1 MPYRSQP
8 RVSLTATLIVF
19 SLFTFLSFQG
29 QSNVYANPLENLE
42 AFEDA
47 ELIDYFSKTRLLQEE
62 EDIVY
67 QMSNDY
73 SDYIFEGISEYEVF
87 QTGLNKVQML
97 EQFMQI
103 CRDRML
109 SGFYDG

>member
-1 MPYRSQP
+1 M
-8 RVSLTATLIVF
+8 
-19 SLFTFLSFQG
+19 
-29 QSNVYANPLENLE
+29 
-42 AFEDA
+42 
-47 ELIDYFSKTRLLQEE
+47 EE
-62 EDIVY
+62 EEEFQY

-87 QTGLNKVQML
+87 QTCLHKVQML

-109 SGFYDG
+109 SGFYEG